1 MAVASKSN
9 LKELFPLKLWYCFAI
24 FKIPAKC
31 LWVVLR
37 WCCIS
42 ESPFLVSHRWVSF
55 IHCSTCPR
63 WALFHFS
70 CLVLGLTMRNVS
82 QASLFIELSAT
93 ELASYAVV
101 QILTGIIGRI
111 KIRSSSSVA
120 TLGLGRT
127 HGLSKL
133 QTLLLPLWHLFGG
146 ATTFSTRVFI
156 SRRRLR
162 TLSWP
167 FFGRQLRFIVF
178 NSSATIDYIFDTFSS
193 PINRFSLLRDIE
205 GVSLGLENF
214 YTDITVPLKGF
225 FIEPPIAS
233 AALDEL
239 VVLFKFCILV
249 WLIANLLN
257 LSTHHTSFW
266 VVLWRCVHHSCLF
279 RSKWIRHFFIKVIDA
294 WIRWH
299 LFFVR
304 RRIRRLML
312 RHSPILLSSHG
323 LRLRTI
329 WRWVSWW

>member
-1 MAVASKSN
+1 
-9 LKELFPLKLWYCFAI
+9 
-24 FKIPAKC
+24 
-31 LWVVLR
+31 
-37 WCCIS
+37 
-42 ESPFLVSHRWVSF
+42 
-55 IHCSTCPR
+55 
-63 WALFHFS
+63 
-70 CLVLGLTMRNVS
+70 MRNVS

-239 VVLFKFCILV
+239 VVLF
-249 WLIANLLN
+249 N

-329 WRWVSWW
+329 